1 MNFHEIF
8 MLTNWNKTLKGIFDM
23 KLIWNSKKT
32 LVNCMERTQKE
43 LVLLIVNMN
52 ESSAISVNSQLR
64 LVLKIWY
71 RKTIKKQSKNAENL
85 HDMSHISWFKTY
97 KNLT

>member
-8 MLTNWNKTLKGIFDM
+8 MLTKLNKTLKEIFDM

-32 LVNCMERTQKE
+32 LVNCMERTRKE

-64 LVLKIWY
+64 
-71 RKTIKKQSKNAENL
+71 
-85 HDMSHISWFKTY
+85 
-97 KNLT
+97 

>member
-8 MLTNWNKTLKGIFDM
+8 MLTKLNKTLKEIFDM

-64 LVLKIWY
+64 
-71 RKTIKKQSKNAENL
+71 
-85 HDMSHISWFKTY
+85 
-97 KNLT
+97 